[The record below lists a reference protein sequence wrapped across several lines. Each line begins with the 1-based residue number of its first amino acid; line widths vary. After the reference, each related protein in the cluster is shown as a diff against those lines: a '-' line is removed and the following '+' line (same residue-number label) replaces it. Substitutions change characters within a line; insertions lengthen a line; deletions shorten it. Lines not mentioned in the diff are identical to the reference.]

1 MMNYFLVYAL
11 ASWTYSAIDM
21 WRRADEIRAELE
33 DVCPEVGEMSTA
45 AYWSHGALAL
55 ATAPLFMPFVMLEHL
70 CVALGGVKEEG

>member
-1 MMNYFLVYAL
+1 MNCFLVYAL

-33 DVCPEVGEMSTA
+33 EVCPEVGEMSPGV
-45 AYWSHGALAL
+45 YWSHGALAL

-70 CVALGGVKEEG
+70 YLALCGGGEEEG